1 MMNDFPGCCFCT
13 LPLVL
18 QESNGEVLR
27 VPVLNKKMTMAGE
40 LEVTGSVSGAAHAQ
54 AAQVGGWV
62 GGWVGWLVGWVG
74 GWVVC
79 WFGWSVGW
87 LVGWLIVSLA
97 GPATSYQQQAAA
109 CCDSC

>member
-62 GGWVGWLVGWVG
+62 G
-74 GWVVC
+74 
-79 WFGWSVGW
+79 W
-87 LVGWLIVSLA
+87 LVGWLVWLVGRLVGWLVDCEPCRS
-97 GPATSYQQQAAA
+97 SYQLPAAG
-109 CCDSC
+109 SCLL